1 MKYVAFNVLHSIK
14 DFKIQ
19 FFSETVACIVQ
30 RHCTSCIFQTPFMK
44 VLVCEVPL
52 KNPGNFFQIT
62 SYVVSELRTN
72 AEQICVIEISEQH
85 GENLHYHKW
94 QLKCCPPVLPT
105 RPDVPKR
112 FQCLEMGKQML
123 ILAMQFPPIVTS
135 PESMA
140 ARSAL
145 DRLDFCDKL
154 GNFVQ
159 IINYYLVQIAAI
171 FGSVHDT

>member
-1 MKYVAFNVLHSIK
+1 MKCHWKTL
-14 DFKIQ
+14 
-19 FFSETVACIVQ
+19 ET
-30 RHCTSCIFQTPFMK
+30 
-44 VLVCEVPL
+44 
-52 KNPGNFFQIT
+52 FFQIT
-62 SYVVSELRTN
+62 SYVVSELRTY

-105 RPDVPKR
+105 RPDVPKS

-145 DRLDFCDKL
+145 DRLDFCDKS

-159 IINYYLVQIAAI
+159 IMNYYLVQIAAI
-171 FGSVHDT
+171 FGSVHDTWMWKIENRFRKDLVDLFNSWYIFSLWRSFD